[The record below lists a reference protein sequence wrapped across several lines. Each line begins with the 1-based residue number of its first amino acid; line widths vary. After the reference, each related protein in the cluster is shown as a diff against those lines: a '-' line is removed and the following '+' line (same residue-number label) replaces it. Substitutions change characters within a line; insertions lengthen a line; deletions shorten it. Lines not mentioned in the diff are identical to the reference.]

1 MNNAQA
7 NSSGTP
13 NWRIAIIGSGP
24 SAFYA
29 AQELFKQDSW
39 PLQVDMF
46 ERLPTPYG
54 LVRGG
59 VAPDHQK
66 IKSVIKI
73 YERIAGNERF
83 RFFGNVELGRD
94 VSREDLLEH
103 YDAVLYAVGSSS
115 DRQLGVP
122 GEESS
127 GVHSAT
133 EFVGWYNGHPDY
145 RHLQFDLNTKS
156 VTIIGMGN
164 VAIDVARILAHRV
177 QELEITD
184 IADHALSPL
193 AQSQIE
199 DIHLIARRGPVQSA
213 FTPVEARELLEM
225 PEADALA
232 NPEELQLDEGSQQEL
247 EAAGRETRQ
256 NVEILKKMAAR
267 GTTGKPKRLRFMFLA
282 SPTEVLSEDG
292 KVTGL
297 KLERNALV
305 QGANGRLSAKGTG
318 EIFTLDCGLVFRS
331 IGYKGLPQPGLPY
344 DPKSGTIPNRKGQ
357 VFSPETGE
365 ACLREYVAGWIKRG
379 PSGVIGTNKPD
390 AVESVRALLQTFL
403 DEKWQPKEAAGVSE
417 IETLLKSRQ
426 VEYVSFADWKRL
438 DAHEVREGQESG
450 RPRRKVIE
458 PEEMLRI
465 IRCSDQ
471 E

>member
-1 MNNAQA
+1 MTDAQPT
-7 NSSGTP
+7 SDTP
-13 NWRIAIIGSGP
+13 NWRIAIVGSGP

-29 AQELFKQDSW
+29 VQELFKQDSW

-66 IKSVIKI
+66 IKSVTKI
-73 YERIAGNERF
+73 YKRIASNERF
-83 RFFGNVELGRD
+83 RFFGNVEFGQD
-94 VSREDLLEH
+94 VSREDLLDH

-122 GEESS
+122 GEDAS

-145 RHLQFDLNTKS
+145 RHLQFDLSAKS
-156 VTIIGMGN
+156 VVIIGMGN
-164 VAIDVARILAHRV
+164 VAIDVARILAHRM
-177 QELEITD
+177 QEIEVTD
-184 IADHALSPL
+184 IADHALKNL
-193 AQSQIE
+193 AESKIE
-199 DIHLIARRGPVQSA
+199 DIYLIARRGPVQAA

-256 NVEILKKMAAR
+256 NLKILNKMAER
-267 GTTGKPKRLRFMFLA
+267 GITGKPKCLRFVFLA
-282 SPTEVLSEDG
+282 SPTEVLSEGG

-297 KLERNALV
+297 KLERNALE
-305 QGANGRLSAKGTG
+305 QRNGKLSATG
-318 EIFTLDCGLVFRS
+318 IGETFTLDCGLVFRS

-344 DPKSGTIPNRKGQ
+344 DSKSGTIPNQKGQ
-357 VFSPETGE
+357 VCNPETGE

-390 AVESVRALLQTFL
+390 AVESVRTMLQTFL
-403 DEKWQPKEAAGVSE
+403 AEKWQPKEAVGVSG
-417 IETLLKSRQ
+417 IEVLLESQQ
-426 VEYVSFADWKRL
+426 VDYVSFADWERL
-438 DAHEVREGQESG
+438 DEHEIREGQEFG
-450 RPRRKVIE
+450 KPRRKVID

-465 IRCSDQ
+465 IRSG
-471 E
+471 

>member
-1 MNNAQA
+1 MMDVQPT
-7 NSSGTP
+7 SDTP

-29 AQELFKQDSW
+29 AQALFKQDSW
-39 PLQVDMF
+39 PLRVDMF

-73 YERIAGNERF
+73 YERIASNERF
-83 RFFGNVELGRD
+83 RFFGNVEFGRD

-122 GEESS
+122 GEDVS

-145 RHLQFDLNTKS
+145 RHWQFDLSSKS
-156 VTIIGMGN
+156 VAIIGMGN
-164 VAIDVARILAHRV
+164 VAIDVARILAHRM
-177 QELEITD
+177 QEIEVTD
-184 IADHALSPL
+184 IADHALQEL
-193 AQSQIE
+193 AGSQIE
-199 DIHLIARRGPVQSA
+199 DIYLIARRGPVQAA

-247 EAAGRETRQ
+247 DAAGRETRQ
-256 NVEILKKMAAR
+256 NLEILNKMAER
-267 GTTGKPKRLRFMFLA
+267 GNTGKPKRLRFVFLT
-282 SPTEVLSEDG
+282 SPAEVLSEGG

-297 KLERNALV
+297 KLERNVLK
-305 QGANGRLSAKGTG
+305 QRNGKLSAAGSG
-318 EIFTLDCGLVFRS
+318 ETFTLDCGLVFRS

-344 DPKSGTIPNRKGQ
+344 DAKSGTVPNQQGQ
-357 VFSPETGE
+357 VFNPETGA
-365 ACLREYVAGWIKRG
+365 ACLREYVAGWVKRG

-390 AVESVRALLQTFL
+390 AVESVRTMLQTFL
-403 DEKWQPKEAAGVSE
+403 DEKWQPKEATGVAE
-417 IETLLKSRQ
+417 IEALLESRQ
-426 VEYVSFADWKRL
+426 VDTVSFSDWKRL
-438 DAHEVREGQESG
+438 DEHEVRAGQESG
-450 RPRRKVIE
+450 KPRRKVSD

-465 IRCSDQ
+465 IRSG
-471 E
+471 